1 MALFKLNASF
11 MKEIEKNVRNS
22 IKYFRCYRN
31 YYFRSNC
38 NSISDF
44 SYLYNISVYQEN
56 TRTGAKKVG
65 GG

>member
-1 MALFKLNASF
+1 MALCKLNASF
-11 MKEIEKNVRNS
+11 MKGIKKNV
-22 IKYFRCYRN
+22 KYFIIYSKYYRD
-31 YYFRSNC
+31 YYTRSNC

-56 TRTGAKKVG
+56 IRRGTKRVG